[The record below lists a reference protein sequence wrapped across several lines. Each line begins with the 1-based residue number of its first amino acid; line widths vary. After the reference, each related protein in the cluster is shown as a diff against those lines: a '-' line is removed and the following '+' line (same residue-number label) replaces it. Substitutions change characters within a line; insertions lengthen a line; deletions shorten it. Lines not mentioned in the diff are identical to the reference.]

1 MTSKPETVT
10 PLVSIVIPT
19 FNHALFLKAA
29 IDSICAQTYSRW
41 QAIIVNNFSTDD
53 TIDIV
58 NGFKDDRIRLINF
71 HNEGVIAASR
81 NHGIQHATGEFVA
94 FLDSDDLWY
103 PEKLTASVSALQ
115 AGNDLVCHGEL
126 WVEESTRPRKIL
138 YGPRSRATYNKLLYR
153 GNCISTSATMV
164 RRSVL
169 VALNGFSE
177 RTDFVTAEDYD
188 LWLRIAKLTQH
199 IEFIPAVL
207 GEFRRHGGNASNAV
221 LRNMSAELSVIA
233 DHFSRQ
239 DRSILNRLKQ
249 RQRRGRA
256 YYGAGRGLDASGD
269 HWQAIRLFVR
279 SFAKTPFNVRLYP
292 AIIFA
297 LTHFVA
303 SRVSRR
309 TL

>member
-1 MTSKPETVT
+1 MNYKLESAN

-19 FNHALFLKAA
+19 YNHASFLKAA
-29 IDSICAQTYSRW
+29 IDSICAQSYPHW

-58 NGFKDDRIRLINF
+58 AGFNDDRIRLTNF
-71 HNEGVIAASR
+71 QNNGVIAASR
-81 NHGIQHATGEFVA
+81 NHGIHHAAGELIA

-103 PEKLTASVSALQ
+103 PRKLAACVLALQ
-115 AGNDLVCHGEL
+115 HDNDLVCHGEL
-126 WVEESTRPRKIL
+126 WVGESTHTREIL

-153 GNCISTSATMV
+153 GNCISTSATVV
-164 RRSVL
+164 RRSIL

-188 LWLRIAKLTQH
+188 LWLRIARTTQR
-199 IEFIPAVL
+199 IEFIPEVL

-239 DRSILNRLKQ
+239 NQSILNRLKQ

-269 HWQAIRLFVR
+269 NGQAIRQFIR
-279 SFAKTPFNVRLYP
+279 SFAMTPFNVRLYP
-292 AIIFA
+292 AIILA

-303 SRVSRR
+303 PRISRR